1 MSLKRKNLTISE
13 KLNVIQFAST
23 HSQGDV
29 ANRFS
34 ISVGAVNNILKKKQ
48 EIQMACEENCNPQM
62 KRIRLSSHCVVN
74 DLIWQW
80 FVTARSKNIPISGPI
95 LKAKGIDFAEKL
107 SITFKASNGW
117 LEKFMSR
124 YNIAFKTLCGESASV
139 NSGTVD
145 TWKQQLNTIIDGHSP
160 EDIFNC
166 DETGLFYK
174 VLPTK
179 SLVEKNKIC
188 SGTKET
194 KDRLTILLC
203 ANMSDTEK
211 LELLM
216 IVKSQNPRCFK
227 HMDFSQMPAQWK
239 ANKKAWMNSSIF
251 GEWLKDINN
260 KMKRQKRKILLFID
274 NATSHP
280 HLEFS
285 NIELKFFPANCT
297 SQLQPMDQGIIQSM
311 KLSYRKLLLLD
322 LLSRVDSCDSGQGL
336 IKSIT
341 VKHAM
346 YWAAQAWE
354 MSNPKLFRNV
364 LQMPDW
370 VSMKKPILITKKIT
384 EYD

>member
-1 MSLKRKNLTISE
+1 
-13 KLNVIQFAST
+13 
-23 HSQGDV
+23 
-29 ANRFS
+29 
-34 ISVGAVNNILKKKQ
+34 
-48 EIQMACEENCNPQM
+48 
-62 KRIRLSSHCVVN
+62 
-74 DLIWQW
+74 
-80 FVTARSKNIPISGPI
+80 
-95 LKAKGIDFAEKL
+95 
-107 SITFKASNGW
+107 
-117 LEKFMSR
+117 
-124 YNIAFKTLCGESASV
+124 
-139 NSGTVD
+139 
-145 TWKQQLNTIIDGHSP
+145 
-160 EDIFNC
+160 
-166 DETGLFYK
+166 
-174 VLPTK
+174 
-179 SLVEKNKIC
+179 
-188 SGTKET
+188 
-194 KDRLTILLC
+194 
-203 ANMSDTEK
+203 
-211 LELLM
+211 
-216 IVKSQNPRCFK
+216 
-227 HMDFSQMPAQWK
+227 
-239 ANKKAWMNSSIF
+239 
-251 GEWLKDINN
+251 
-260 KMKRQKRKILLFID
+260 MKRQKRKILLFID